1 MFDHV
6 NAVVASLSVYV
17 CVNRGTYGCTSMDF
31 IYLSN
36 MEERNATVPIGKG
49 FETHSR
55 LVSFSES
62 GLYTKAAEVEGSCIV
77 V

>member
-1 MFDHV
+1 
-6 NAVVASLSVYV
+6 
-17 CVNRGTYGCTSMDF
+17 MDAQVWIF
-31 IYLSN
+31 YILSN